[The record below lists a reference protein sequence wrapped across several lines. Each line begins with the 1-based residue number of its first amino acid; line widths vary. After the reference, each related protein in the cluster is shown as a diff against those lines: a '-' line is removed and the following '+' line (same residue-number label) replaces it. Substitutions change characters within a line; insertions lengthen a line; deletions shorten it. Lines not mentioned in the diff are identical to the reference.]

1 MASQSLCSASMTVAE
16 TRARSRNN
24 TQVKSLGRSVPKV
37 FTLHSRRRF
46 ENDRRRR
53 YVARIPGK
61 PSDAQAALIQ
71 SLIRLEWSAL
81 KAEAQDTLQ
90 GDREGREHRRLLLR
104 LLAEFEETLTKPPV
118 PEKPSGVD
126 AVLAEMTG

>member
-1 MASQSLCSASMTVAE
+1 MLFLRQRRQLYLARVSGRPSTAQVAM
-16 TRARSRNN
+16 
-24 TQVKSLGRSVPKV
+24 VL
-37 FTLHSRRRF
+37 TL
-46 ENDRRRR
+46 
-53 YVARIPGK
+53 A
-61 PSDAQAALIQ
+61 
-71 SLIRLEWSAL
+71 RLEWSAL
-81 KAEAQDTLQ
+81 VAEHENTLQ

>member
-1 MASQSLCSASMTVAE
+1 MLFLRQRRQLYLARVSGRPSTAQVAM
-16 TRARSRNN
+16 
-24 TQVKSLGRSVPKV
+24 VL
-37 FTLHSRRRF
+37 TL
-46 ENDRRRR
+46 
-53 YVARIPGK
+53 A
-61 PSDAQAALIQ
+61 
-71 SLIRLEWSAL
+71 RLEWSAL
-81 KAEAQDTLQ
+81 VAEHANTLQ